1 MFCNIFSKFFGKKEK
16 KIDKME
22 EKSKSLENT

>member
-16 KIDKME
+16 KIDKSE
-22 EKSKSLENT
+22 DKNKPLENA

>member
-16 KIDKME
+16 KIDKIE
-22 EKSKSLENT
+22 DKDKPLENT

>member
-16 KIDKME
+16 NVNKIEDEIKP
-22 EKSKSLENT
+22 LENA